1 MNYPFWDVGI
11 GYGWLMAVISV
22 LHVFIS
28 HFAIGGGLYLVVV
41 EYFARRNRD
50 AFRLDFLE
58 YASKFFVLA
67 TLVAGA
73 VTGVGIWF
81 IIGLLNPAATEAL
94 IHHFVWGWATE
105 WTFFVVE
112 IIAAILYLYG
122 WKRLSARAHL
132 TIGWIYFA
140 AAWLSLV
147 VINGIITFMLTPGQ
161 WLTTGNFWDGI
172 FNPTYWSS
180 LVLRTGI
187 CLMLAGVFTMM
198 LAARFKSD
206 PGKPALVRH
215 NAVWGLV
222 GLIVMVPSFYWYWKS
237 IPAAITTRALESM
250 TTPISSMTQSFW
262 IAGALALVIILFGL
276 LLPRKQNMVVGLL
289 IMVLAFAWFGE
300 FEWFRESL
308 RKPYVISN
316 YMYGNGIEL
325 ADAALYQQSGY
336 LSQMKFRTGND
347 GADLF
352 RHSCRTCHTADGYK
366 PLKPAFDGTDKE
378 FIAAIVMGAHKLKG
392 NMPQFLGT
400 PKEAVLIAD
409 HIYGFTDHR
418 SLSEIY
424 GLQGVALGEKVYQI
438 RCGGCHVIGGFND
451 KSASLVGLDESSCND
466 LLDIAGE
473 LATEMPAF
481 TASDAERA
489 ALIEYLKTLT
499 PQEEGATNAGL

>member
-11 GYGWLMAVISV
+11 GYGWLMATISV

-41 EYFARRNRD
+41 EYLARRDRD
-50 AFRLDFLE
+50 AFRLDFLQ

-67 TLVAGA
+67 TLVTGA

-112 IIAAILYLYG
+112 IISAILYLYG

-147 VINGIITFMLTPGQ
+147 VINGIITFMLTPGD
-161 WLTTGNFWDGI
+161 WLTTGDFWNGF

-187 CLMLAGVFTMM
+187 CIMLAGVFTMM
-198 LAARFKSD
+198 LASRMKSD
-206 PGKPALVRH
+206 PGKPSLVRH
-215 NAVWGLV
+215 NALWGLA
-222 GLIVMVPSFYWYWKS
+222 GLLVMVPSFYWYWKS
-237 IPAAITTRALESM
+237 IPADITATALQSM
-250 TTPISSMTQSFW
+250 ATPINAINQSFW
-262 IAGALALVIILFGL
+262 IAAALALVIVLFGL
-276 LLPRKQNMVVGLL
+276 ILPRSQNMIVGVVMLA
-289 IMVLAFAWFGE
+289 LAFAWFGK

-308 RKPYVISN
+308 RKPYIITG
-316 YMYGNGIEL
+316 YMYGNGVEV
-325 ADAALYQQSGY
+325 ADKPLYQLNGY
-336 LSQMKFRTGND
+336 LPQMTFRTGDD

-352 RHSCRTCHTADGYK
+352 RRSCRTCHTIDGYK
-366 PLKPAFDGTDKE
+366 PLRPAFDGTDKE

-392 NMPQFLGT
+392 NMPPFFGT
-400 PKEAVLIAD
+400 PKEAGLIAD

-418 SLSEIY
+418 PISEIY
-424 GLQGVALGEKVYQI
+424 GLRGVALGEKVYQI
-438 RCGGCHVIGGFND
+438 RCGGCHVVGGFND
-451 KSASLVGLDESSCND
+451 KSASLVGLDDDSYNS

-481 TASDAERA
+481 TGDDTERA
-489 ALIEYLKTLT
+489 ALIDYFKTLK
-499 PQEEGATNAGL
+499 PQKGATNAGL

>member
-11 GYGWLMAVISV
+11 GYGWLMAAISV
-22 LHVFIS
+22 FHVFIS

-50 AFRLDFLE
+50 AFRLDFLQ
-58 YASKFFVLA
+58 YVSKFFVLA

-122 WKRLSARAHL
+122 WNRISARAHL

-147 VINGIITFMLTPGQ
+147 VINGIITFMLSPGD
-161 WLTTGNFWDGI
+161 WLTTGNFWDGF

-187 CLMLAGVFTMM
+187 CIMLAGVFTMM
-198 LAARFKSD
+198 LASRFKADS
-206 PGKPALVRH
+206 GKPALIRH
-215 NAVWGLV
+215 NALWGLF
-222 GLIVMVPSFYWYWKS
+222 GLAIMVPSFYWYWKA
-237 IPAAITTRALESM
+237 IPAEITTRALQSM
-250 TTPISSMTQSFW
+250 TTPINSIHQSFW
-262 IAGALALVIILFGL
+262 IAAALAVVIVLFGL
-276 LLPRKQNMVVGLL
+276 LLPRKQSMVVGVV
-289 IMVLAFAWFGE
+289 MLALALAWFGK

-308 RKPYVISN
+308 RKPYIISG
-316 YMYGNGIEL
+316 YMYGNGVEL
-325 ADAALYQQSGY
+325 ADEPLYQLNGY
-336 LSQMKFRTGND
+336 LAQMRFRTGDD

-352 RHSCRTCHTADGYK
+352 RRSCRSCHTIDAYT
-366 PLKPAFDGTDKE
+366 PLKPAFDGTEKE
-378 FIAAIVMGAHKLKG
+378 FIAGIIVGAHKMKG
-392 NMPQFLGT
+392 NMPPFLGT
-400 PKEAVLIAD
+400 WQEASLIAD

-418 SLSEIY
+418 HLSEIY
-424 GLQGVALGEKVYQI
+424 GLQGAALGEKIYQI
-438 RCGGCHVIGGFND
+438 RCGGCHVVGGFND
-451 KSASLVGLDESSCND
+451 KSASLVGLDDDGYNG

-481 TASDAERA
+481 TGDEVERT
-489 ALIEYLKTLT
+489 ALIEYLKTLK
-499 PQEEGATNAGL
+499 PQEGATNAGL